1 MRSQTRIL
9 CSLRPHN
16 GLGARSA
23 PSRYC
28 QLAKGIH
35 RTIKD
40 TPLASV
46 KTLAVVV
53 ASAAVILAGAA
64 PLSAQAGPPHD
75 ISGYWEL
82 PIDGRLVPSAVL
94 SPAVTQAIIEEEARK
109 KAKAIRWCNWV
120 GMPTTMD
127 VGRPLNIRQGARE
140 IVIVAESPVTP
151 VRHLYLNRK
160 AHINPEIFD
169 PTTSGDSIA
178 HWEGDTLVVD
188 TIGFEPTRGITA
200 IPGGGFRT
208 ANSHLVERFR
218 LLKNGTVLS
227 VRFTWTDP
235 AVFQTPHTYEFR
247 YRRAEREYEA
257 RPYQLCDPFDP
268 ERAAFLEQPQ

>member
-1 MRSQTRIL
+1 MIRAIPSSVSQSFRRSSYR
-9 CSLRPHN
+9 R
-16 GLGARSA
+16 
-23 PSRYC
+23 
-28 QLAKGIH
+28 LA
-35 RTIKD
+35 TF
-40 TPLASV
+40 ASV
-46 KTLAVVV
+46 VPTAVAIVT
-53 ASAAVILAGAA
+53 AAL
-64 PLSAQAGPPHD
+64 PLTAQTSVPPD

-82 PIDGRLVPSAVL
+82 PIDGRFVPPARL
-94 SPAVTQAIIEEEARK
+94 SPRVTPAMIASEARK
-109 KAKAIRWCNWV
+109 TAKAIRWCNWV

-127 VGRPLNIRQGARE
+127 VGRPLNIRQGTRE

-160 AHINPEIFD
+160 THIDREIFD

-188 TIGFEPTRGITA
+188 TTGFDPTKGITE

-208 ANSHLVERFR
+208 ANAQLVERYR
-218 LLKNGTVLS
+218 LLDNGAVLS

-235 AVFQTPHTYEFR
+235 SVFRTPHTYEYR
-247 YRRAEREYEA
+247 YQRVEEGYEA
-257 RPYQLCDPFDP
+257 RAYRLCDPFDK